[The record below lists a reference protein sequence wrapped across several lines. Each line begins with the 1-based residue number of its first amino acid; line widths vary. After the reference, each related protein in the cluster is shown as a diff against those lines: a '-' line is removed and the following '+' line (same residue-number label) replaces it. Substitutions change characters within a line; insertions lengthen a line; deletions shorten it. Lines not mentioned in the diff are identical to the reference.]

1 MTKTLKNIHIVFC
14 VVIAVVV
21 FGLKASAQS
30 VIVVPTRPTTK
41 TAPARKKVQKKKVAP
56 KKKTSPAKTSKVKSI
71 SHVTSGLTIDL
82 GLSVKWASHN
92 VGANSPEEYGGYYA
106 WGETEEKSNCTED
119 TYKWYNNGSYTDI
132 GSEISGTEYDVAH
145 VKWGG
150 NWRMP
155 SEKEIQELIDN
166 CKYEWVTYKGVK
178 GCKFTSKK
186 NGNSI
191 FLPAAGYR
199 IGTKV
204 GNSGTSGDYWSGT
217 LLPVNSSSA
226 CYLSCYGCRASWYNY
241 NNRNYGFSVRP
252 VSD

>member
-1 MTKTLKNIHIVFC
+1 MERKQQ
-14 VVIAVVV
+14 VIGIPITPGFA
-21 FGLKASAQS
+21 
-30 VIVVPTRPTTK
+30 
-41 TAPARKKVQKKKVAP
+41 
-56 KKKTSPAKTSKVKSI
+56 
-71 SHVTSGLTIDL
+71 IDL
-82 GLSVKWASHN
+82 GLSVKWADHN
-92 VGANSPEEYGGYYA
+92 VGANGPEEYGGYYA
-106 WGETEEKSNCTED
+106 WGETEEKSNCTES
-119 TYKWYNNGSYTDI
+119 TYKWCNNGSYTDI

-155 SEKEIQELIDN
+155 SQKEMKELIDN
-166 CKYEWVTYKGVK
+166 CKHEQVTYKGVT
-178 GCKFTSKK
+178 GYKFTSKK

>member
-1 MTKTLKNIHIVFC
+1 MRMTKTLKNIHIVFC

-30 VIVVPTRPTTK
+30 VIVAPTRSTTK
-41 TAPARKKVQKKKVAP
+41 ADPARKKVAP
-56 KKKTSPAKTSKVKSI
+56 KKKISPAKTSKVKSI

-92 VGANSPEEYGGYYA
+92 VGANSPEEYGSYYA
-106 WGETEEKSNCTED
+106 WGETEGKSKYTED
-119 TYKWYNNGSYTDI
+119 TYKWYSNGSYTDI

-150 NWRMP
+150 NWRIP
-155 SEKEIQELIDN
+155 SKEEIRELVENCRCEK
-166 CKYEWVTYKGVK
+166 VTYKGVK
-178 GCKFTSKK
+178 GSKFISKK

-191 FLPAAGYR
+191 FLPAAGARY
-199 IGTKV
+199 GTKV
-204 GNSGTSGDYWSGT
+204 DYSGTNGNYWSGT
-217 LLPVNSSSA
+217 LYPDGS
-226 CYLSCYGCRASWYNY
+226 
-241 NNRNYGFSVRP
+241 NNAYDLYCNGYHAHWNVYDRYIGFSVRP

>member
-1 MTKTLKNIHIVFC
+1 MRIIKSSKTNYRARMFLLLIVLA
-14 VVIAVVV
+14 I
-21 FGLKASAQS
+21 FGSSVMAQS
-30 VIVVPTRPTTK
+30 VIVAPTRPTTK
-41 TAPARKKVQKKKVAP
+41 TAPAKKVAP

-106 WGETEEKSNCTED
+106 WGETEEKSKYTED

-150 NWRMP
+150 NWRIP
-155 SEKEIQELIDN
+155 SKEEIRELVENCRCEK
-166 CKYEWVTYKGVK
+166 VTYKGVK
-178 GCKFTSKK
+178 GSKFISKK

-191 FLPAAGYR
+191 FLPAAGARY
-199 IGTKV
+199 GTKV
-204 GNSGTSGDYWSGT
+204 DYSGTNGNYWSGT
-217 LLPVNSSSA
+217 LYPDGS
-226 CYLSCYGCRASWYNY
+226 
-241 NNRNYGFSVRP
+241 NNAYDLYCNGYHAHWNVYDRYIGFSVRP

>member
-1 MTKTLKNIHIVFC
+1 MRIIKSSKTNYRARMFLLLIVLA
-14 VVIAVVV
+14 I
-21 FGLKASAQS
+21 FGSSVMAQS
-30 VIVVPTRPTTK
+30 VIVAPTRPTTK
-41 TAPARKKVQKKKVAP
+41 TAPAKKVAP

-106 WGETEEKSNCTED
+106 WGETEEKSNCSED
-119 TYKWYNNGSYTDI
+119 TYKWNNNGSYTDI

-145 VKWGG
+145 VKLGD

-191 FLPAAGYR
+191 FLPAAGCCGYS
-199 IGTKV
+199 GV
-204 GNSGTSGDYWSGT
+204 DNSGTESNYWSGT
-217 LLPVNSSSA
+217 LNQDNPDFGSSFHLYYFGSLTNW
-226 CYLSCYGCRASWYNY
+226 CQINI
-241 NNRNYGFSVRP
+241 
-252 VSD
+252 

>member
-1 MTKTLKNIHIVFC
+1 M
-14 VVIAVVV
+14 
-21 FGLKASAQS
+21 AQS
-30 VIVVPTRPTTK
+30 VIVAPTRPTTK
-41 TAPARKKVQKKKVAP
+41 TAPAKKKVPTKKVAP
-56 KKKTSPAKTSKVKSI
+56 KKKTSQTKTSKVKSI
-71 SHVTSGLTIDL
+71 SHVTSGLAIDL

-106 WGETEEKSNCTED
+106 WGETEVKSNYTD
-119 TYKWYNNGSYTDI
+119 STYKWCNNGSYTNYTNI

-155 SEKEIQELIDN
+155 SQKEIKELVDN
-166 CKYEWVTYKGVK
+166 CKYEKVTYKGVE
-178 GCKFTSKK
+178 GFKFTSKK

-199 IGTKV
+199 DDAEV
-204 GNSGTSGDYWSGT
+204 YYSGSYGYCWSGT
-217 LLPVNSSSA
+217 LNPNYSINAYNLH
-226 CYLSCYGCRASWYNY
+226 CYGSIANWYDY
-241 NNRNYGFSVRP
+241 FRYYGFSVRP

>member
-1 MTKTLKNIHIVFC
+1 MFLLLIVLA
-14 VVIAVVV
+14 I
-21 FGLKASAQS
+21 FGSSVMAQS
-30 VIVVPTRPTTK
+30 VIVAPTRPTTK
-41 TAPARKKVQKKKVAP
+41 TAPAKKVAP

-106 WGETEEKSNCTED
+106 WGETEEKSKYTED

-150 NWRMP
+150 NWRIP
-155 SEKEIQELIDN
+155 SKEEIRELVENCRCEK
-166 CKYEWVTYKGVK
+166 VTYKGVK
-178 GCKFTSKK
+178 GSKFISKK

-191 FLPAAGYR
+191 FLPAAGARY
-199 IGTKV
+199 GTKV
-204 GNSGTSGDYWSGT
+204 DYSGTNGNYWSGT
-217 LLPVNSSSA
+217 LYPDGS
-226 CYLSCYGCRASWYNY
+226 
-241 NNRNYGFSVRP
+241 NNAYDLYCNGYHAHWNVYDRYIGFSVRP

>member
-30 VIVVPTRPTTK
+30 VIVAPTRSTTK
-41 TAPARKKVQKKKVAP
+41 ADPARKKVAP
-56 KKKTSPAKTSKVKSI
+56 KKKISPAKTSKVKSI

-92 VGANSPEEYGGYYA
+92 VGANSPEEYGSYYA
-106 WGETEEKSNCTED
+106 WGETEGKSKYTED
-119 TYKWYNNGSYTDI
+119 TYKWYSNGSYTDI

-145 VKWGG
+145 VKWCGS
-150 NWRMP
+150 WRMP
-155 SEKEIQELIDN
+155 SIKEIQELIDN
-166 CKYEWVTYKGVK
+166 CRCEEVTYKGVT

-199 IGTKV
+199 YDATGV
-204 GNSGTSGDYWSGT
+204 AYSGTGYFYWSGT
-217 LLPVNSSSA
+217 LYPYESGCAYDLVCDGSA
-226 CYLSCYGCRASWYNY
+226 YWDHYRFRGL
-241 NNRNYGFSVRP
+241 SVRP